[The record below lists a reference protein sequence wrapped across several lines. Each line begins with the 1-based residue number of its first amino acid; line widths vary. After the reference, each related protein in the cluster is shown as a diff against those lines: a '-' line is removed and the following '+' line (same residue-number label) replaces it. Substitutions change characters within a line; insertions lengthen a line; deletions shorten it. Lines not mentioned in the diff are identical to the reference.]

1 VIIVAP
7 FTPPVVKAL
16 AKKGID
22 FYLRNITG
30 HVQKIAR
37 CMPQKVHA
45 SRGSAL
51 WNTWETARKT
61 MELYRTLSDETKKKL
76 RPLFKYTNET
86 YLDWFRSAYQSQVYC
101 FIAPEAIA
109 WDFSATLAN
118 DPKDLT
124 LHIQSKKAFH
134 LWIVE
139 HPFIAFNPIIDIV
152 KISRGFPCTQRK
164 YVRHL
169 ANFKTSYHPCGPNQ
183 TIQFDLHRAKYYSLC
198 FTSPAPHSPAPSL
211 FPIISGQTLFDLF
224 S

>member
-1 VIIVAP
+1 MIIVAP
-7 FTPPVVKAL
+7 YTPPVVKAMA
-16 AKKGID
+16 AKGND

-30 HVQKIAR
+30 HIQKVCR
-37 CMPQKVHA
+37 CMPQKVKA
-45 SRGSAL
+45 KRGTAL
-51 WNTWETARKT
+51 WNSWETARKT
-61 MELYRTLSDETKKKL
+61 MELYRTLSDQTKKNL

-86 YLDWFRSAYQSQVYC
+86 YLDWFRSAYQTQVHRGD
-101 FIAPEAIA
+101 APEAIA
-109 WDFSATLAN
+109 WNFIATLAN

-124 LHIQSKKAFH
+124 LHISSKKAFH

-139 HPFIAFNPIIDIV
+139 HHFLEFNSIIDVV

-183 TIQFDLHRAKYYSLC
+183 TIQFDLHRDKYYSLC
-198 FTSPAPHSPAPSL
+198 FTFPAVFSPAPSL
-211 FPIISGQTLFDLF
+211 FPIVSGQTLFDLF